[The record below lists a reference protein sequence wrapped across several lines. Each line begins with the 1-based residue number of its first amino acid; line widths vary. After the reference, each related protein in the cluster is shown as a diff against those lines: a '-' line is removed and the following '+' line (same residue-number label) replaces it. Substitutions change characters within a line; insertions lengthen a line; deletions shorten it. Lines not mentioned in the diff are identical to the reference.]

1 MSLPPAEERK
11 FQRTKVDQL
20 DYIALLLEWIAYKVS
35 PGNLDFEPFQA
46 FLRSKHASRFQ
57 SPAEVLRDLPARP
70 ATRSRQVSGH
80 ESVQN
85 AGVLGDSYEDF
96 TLSQVS

>member
-11 FQRTKVDQL
+11 LQRAQLDRL

-46 FLRSKHASRFQ
+46 I
-57 SPAEVLRDLPARP
+57 LRDKHVNRFHIPDEA
-70 ATRSRQVSGH
+70 A
-80 ESVQN
+80 
-85 AGVLGDSYEDF
+85 
-96 TLSQVS
+96 